1 MAIKTNKDDTT
12 KKTGGLFEK
21 LKENIA
27 SKTQVGTAAGTK
39 PATTTVKPATTTA
52 KPAATTV
59 RPATTTTA
67 AKPAATAVKPAA
79 AAAAAAVTKPAVTKI
94 ETDAK
99 DEDEVTRGEA
109 LYEFWQLAGS
119 PSVMKNLTYKDV
131 HTLHKCAPAIRWAT
145 DIGVTEGYY
154 PDQFGIDDP
163 VTREQLIVFIYRYIK
178 KYDGGFKDNKT
189 YKLQVADADDVSD
202 WAQEAIAY
210 CVANKYVTVD
220 KAKKFYPKAHLTV
233 AETKELLE
241 KAIPAENE
249 KLGIFAKIG
258 GLFSKK

>member
-1 MAIKTNKDDTT
+1 MAIKNMDLEGAANKTT
-12 KKTGGLFEK
+12 ETVKAAKTV
-21 LKENIA
+21 
-27 SKTQVGTAAGTK
+27 VGRVKATAA
-39 PATTTVKPATTTA
+39 A
-52 KPAATTV
+52 KAATT
-59 RPATTTTA
+59 A
-67 AKPAATAVKPAA
+67 
-79 AAAAAAVTKPAVTKI
+79 TKI

-119 PSVMKNLTYKDV
+119 PNIMKNLTYKDV

-178 KYDGGFKDNKT
+178 KYDGGFKENKT

-220 KAKKFYPKAHLTV
+220 KAKNFYPKAHLTV

-249 KLGIFAKIG
+249 KLGILAKIG
-258 GLFSKK
+258 GLFSKKKK

>member
-1 MAIKTNKDDTT
+1 MAIKNIDIEGAADKTT
-12 KKTGGLFEK
+12 E
-21 LKENIA
+21 
-27 SKTQVGTAAGTK
+27 
-39 PATTTVKPATTTA
+39 TVKRASTA
-52 KPAATTV
+52 IGRAKTV
-59 RPATTTTA
+59 
-67 AKPAATAVKPAA
+67 AA
-79 AAAAAAVTKPAVTKI
+79 ASVKKPVTKI

-119 PSVMKNLTYKDV
+119 PNVMKNLTYKDV

-163 VTREQLIVFIYRYIK
+163 VTREQLIVFVYRYIK
-178 KYDGGFKDNKT
+178 KYDGGFKDKKT
-189 YKLQVADADDVSD
+189 YKLEVADAEDVSD

-220 KAKKFYPKAHLTV
+220 KTKKFNPKAHLTV
-233 AETKELLE
+233 AETKALLE

-258 GLFSKK
+258 NLFSKKK